1 MKPLVSASGGRH
13 GQESPGL
20 QSEKERETTRTQ
32 PSSLLSSKGRGT
44 SFFRF
49 LKVGF
54 LLAQSWVFTRLKLG
68 FYLFYLKFEEYEFTL
83 LQQDLF
89 QATAAALVCLP
100 YLPYSFAFWRIIR
113 RSLRIH

>member
-1 MKPLVSASGGRH
+1 MKPLVSASGGKH

-83 LQQDLF
+83 LQQDIFRQQLPLLF
-89 QATAAALVCLP
+89 ACQLP
-100 YLPYSFAFWRIIR
+100 ILSHFGESSVVPFASIK
-113 RSLRIH
+113 